1 MSDHE
6 AGEKRKRVVEK
17 VDAKYKCPGC
27 MARTCSAACSKE
39 HKQETGCSGQ
49 RDRTKFVKRAEYDA
63 NTLMSDYGFLQEL
76 SRDHDNL
83 TRLVKEQGVPTGNAS
98 KGRKPM
104 QQAGLALLPSLLTQK
119 NTVTRARVNR
129 NVSIRYMSP
138 GIQRH
143 AQNKTLWSKS
153 HSRLV
158 WTIEVSVPELEGVAD
173 KWIETGFHDVCQ
185 LGDLWERLLLFN
197 SSDSKKPVDTV
208 TSSAA
213 DTRPPPRKRAK
224 QDFIKISLPS
234 DDGSEHIFKS
244 NIPRPTLDAIKAKFA
259 TSAVTELTWLI
270 KAQDT
275 PANKPTFYRIDP
287 CQPLHTQLVYQ
298 TVVEFPTFFV
308 YSAPPTRLGNHEI
321 TILDIPVAVQA
332 SDSESSASSSSE
344 SSSPSDSEDSDDE
357 NKTKEK

>member
-6 AGEKRKRVVEK
+6 AGEKRKRVVEN
-17 VDAKYKCPGC
+17 VSIQMPGC

-83 TRLVKEQGVPTGNAS
+83 TRLVKEQGQKANAAS
-98 KGRKPM
+98 RPG
-104 QQAGLALLPSLLTQK
+104 ATTLTLTQK

-129 NVSIRYMSP
+129 NP

-213 DTRPPPRKRAK
+213 DTLS
-224 QDFIKISLPS
+224 IYSI
-234 DDGSEHIFKS
+234 EH
-244 NIPRPTLDAIKAKFA
+244 PRPTLDAIKAKFA

-298 TVVEFPTFFV
+298 TVVDTANSTWKP
-308 YSAPPTRLGNHEI
+308 RI